1 MTNATLTDNAD
12 RDKLLSRPL
21 LEFFRSAW
29 LDGTGVDWHDPRV
42 NLLAADLAGLPPI
55 AVYYGTDELL
65 AGEAAQLARRAQTAG
80 NDVLLRAV
88 SAGQHSFIIG
98 AGRVP
103 EVDDAIAEIGAWL
116 RTALGLVAREGR
128 ESA

>member
-116 RTALGLVAREGR
+116 RTALGLVARGGR